1 MASLY
6 QRTLRSGTTSP
17 VWWMKYS
24 AAGRVIRQTTG
35 TTDKRTAQR
44 FLDSR
49 VGRAAE
55 GQPILPRADRVRY
68 EEAAEDLRQHY
79 ATTGSRGTVE
89 AGWRLA
95 HLGAFFAGRRLV
107 NLGPQDASAY
117 VAHRQGQ
124 GASNATIN
132 RELAV
137 LGRMLRLAVANNKLM
152 RMPDFRDRKP
162 KEAAPRA
169 GFFEPEQYESVRRR
183 LPADL
188 QAACAIA
195 YTYGWRM
202 RSEVLTLRLSQ
213 LDLKA
218 GTLRLEPG
226 MTKNDDGRLRVPHP
240 GARAAPG
247 RPVGPRGGPGRQLE
261 PARIIPYLFPHFT
274 GTATRRPGTRGAV
287 LGEQRTEFR
296 KAWATACKGAGCPG
310 MLRHDFRRTA
320 ARNLDRAGVPRS
332 VAMKITGHRTE
343 AVYRRYTITSDA
355 DQRDAAVRLGTFLG
369 TPRGGAL
376 ETRSVKA

>member
-6 QRTLRSGTTSP
+6 YRTLRSGTVSP
-17 VWWMKYS
+17 VWWAKYS
-24 AAGRVIRQTTG
+24 AGARVIRQSTG
-35 TTDKRTAQR
+35 TTDKRAAQR

-55 GQPILPRADRVRY
+55 GLPILPRADRVRY

-89 AGWRLA
+89 AGWRLT

-107 NLGPQDASAY
+107 SLGPQDATAY
-117 VAHRQGQ
+117 AAQRQGP

-137 LGRMLRLAVANNKLM
+137 LGRMLRLAAENNKLH
-152 RMPDFRDRKP
+152 RVPVLRKL
-162 KEAAPRA
+162 KESAPRA
-169 GFFEPEQYESVRRR
+169 GFFEPAQYEAVRRR

-226 MTKNDDGRLRVPHP
+226 DDEERRRAARVPHP
-240 GARAAPG
+240 GAGAAPG
-247 RPVGPRGGPGRQLE
+247 CSGGPRGGPG
-261 PARIIPYLFPHFT
+261 PAARARPHHSVPIPHFT
-274 GTATRRPGTRGAV
+274 GTATRRPGTWGAV
-287 LGEQRTEFR
+287 RGEPRSEFR
-296 KAWATACKGAGCPG
+296 KA
-310 MLRHDFRRTA
+310 
-320 ARNLDRAGVPRS
+320 
-332 VAMKITGHRTE
+332 
-343 AVYRRYTITSDA
+343 
-355 DQRDAAVRLGTFLG
+355 
-369 TPRGGAL
+369 
-376 ETRSVKA
+376 

>member
-202 RSEVLTLRLSQ
+202 RSEVLTLRLNQ

-247 RPVGPRGGPGRQLE
+247 RPVGPRGGPG
-261 PARIIPYLFPHFT
+261 
-274 GTATRRPGTRGAV
+274 
-287 LGEQRTEFR
+287 
-296 KAWATACKGAGCPG
+296 
-310 MLRHDFRRTA
+310 TA
-320 ARNLDRAGVPRS
+320 ARARAHHPVPVPALHGDGDPPAR
-332 VAMKITGHRTE
+332 H
-343 AVYRRYTITSDA
+343 
-355 DQRDAAVRLGTFLG
+355 
-369 TPRGGAL
+369 PRGGAGRAAHGVSEGL
-376 ETRSVKA
+376 GDRVQGRRLPRNAPARLPPHGRAQPRSGGGAELRGHEDHGTPDRGGVSALHDHVGRRPAGRGGTAGHIPGHTPGGCA